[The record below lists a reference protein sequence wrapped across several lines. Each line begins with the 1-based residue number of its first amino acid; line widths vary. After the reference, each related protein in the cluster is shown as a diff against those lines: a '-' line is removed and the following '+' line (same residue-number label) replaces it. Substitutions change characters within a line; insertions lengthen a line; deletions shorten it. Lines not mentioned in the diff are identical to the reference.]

1 MQFIQDL
8 MPSLRLSKW
17 APAVLRKHL
26 FNEETETIDSLCAMM
41 MASDGEYSSLLLAE
55 RILNA
60 YERLDAATRLDF
72 FWVLHRDY
80 DIDVDEVR
88 AAIAKYERSA
98 DAENLDARNCC
109 AGST

>member
-17 APAVLRKHL
+17 APAVVRKRL

-41 MASDGEYSSLLLAE
+41 MDSDGEYSSLLLAE

-60 YERLDAATRLDF
+60 YERLDPGARLEF
-72 FWVLHRDY
+72 FRLLLRDY
-80 DIDVDEVR
+80 DIDAAEVR
-88 AAIAKYERSA
+88 AA
-98 DAENLDARNCC
+98 L
-109 AGST
+109 